1 MKSVCGWHGL
11 NGFSMLFVDKH
22 PFRLYRTHISNS
34 YSSKSWKKILQYSN
48 RDKVTRYGDRVV
60 WQIRY
65 LFRATVWSHARC
77 YKRDS
82 VTDHNIN
89 EIPKFLLHGDPGG
102 HPFYSQ
108 MNGGIPGNNLHKDS
122 PPSDPYPTG
131 RHTHTPPPEWARKW
145 SPDHGEA
152 IVPSVS
158 MATPVSPCQLSLR
171 SVKLSVSLSWTSGR
185 TGFLLTKQTHKKN
198 NKISISEF

>member
-1 MKSVCGWHGL
+1 
-11 NGFSMLFVDKH
+11 MLFVDKH

-60 WQIRY
+60 WQRRY

-131 RHTHTPPPEWARKW
+131 RHTHTPPPRVGQEMEARPWGSYSSICFHGHASVTVPIISAFSETVSQSELDVRKDRL
-145 SPDHGEA
+145 SPDK
-152 IVPSVS
+152 
-158 MATPVSPCQLSLR
+158 TN
-171 SVKLSVSLSWTSGR
+171 T
-185 TGFLLTKQTHKKN
+185 
-198 NKISISEF
+198 